1 MLMPF
6 QKKGWIRRDI
16 DLLATVYW
24 FMGQI
29 LGRVLIE
36 LGDDPVS
43 PKKWNEVSLEGI
55 MAIVFGDSPKK
66 KASKP

>member
-1 MLMPF
+1 MLLPF
-6 QKKGWIRRDI
+6 QKKGWIREDL

-36 LGDDPVS
+36 MGDKPVS
-43 PKKWNEVSLEGI
+43 QTKWNEISLEGI
-55 MAIVFGDSPKK
+55 LAVIFGEMPKK
-66 KASKP
+66 